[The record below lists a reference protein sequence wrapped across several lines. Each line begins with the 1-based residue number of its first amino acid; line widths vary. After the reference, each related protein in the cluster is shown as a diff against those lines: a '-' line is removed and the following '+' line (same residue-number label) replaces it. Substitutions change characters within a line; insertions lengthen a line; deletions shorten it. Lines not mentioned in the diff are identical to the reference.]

1 MTWMTENLLRRIMCV
16 FGGKLMWRKERFQP
30 LRKVVDESKWM
41 LELVHKKLWDWTNY
55 TTPPCLDKS
64 ECLGS
69 GVSNDDDGVMRSGV
83 IHLARKSRSCLGCPP
98 DRYRTRCRC
107 RLSVYARGAEEKK
120 ENFSTSFEKFFVPGC
135 VSRCPTKKKSART
148 DPDETPLGLISVT
161 GLRQLNK
168 ER

>member
-1 MTWMTENLLRRIMCV
+1 MTWMTENLLRRIMSV

-55 TTPPCLDKS
+55 TTHPCLDKS

-69 GVSNDDDGVMRSGV
+69 GVSNDDDGV
-83 IHLARKSRSCLGCPP
+83 IHLARRSRSCLGCPP
-98 DRYRTRCRC
+98 DRYTTRCRC
-107 RLSVYARGAEEKK
+107 RLSVYARGGEEKK

-135 VSRCPTKKKSART
+135 VSRWPTKKKKCQDGPGRDS
-148 DPDETPLGLISVT
+148 LGINFCH
-161 GLRQLNK
+161 RAQAAE
-168 ER
+168 ERAIVG